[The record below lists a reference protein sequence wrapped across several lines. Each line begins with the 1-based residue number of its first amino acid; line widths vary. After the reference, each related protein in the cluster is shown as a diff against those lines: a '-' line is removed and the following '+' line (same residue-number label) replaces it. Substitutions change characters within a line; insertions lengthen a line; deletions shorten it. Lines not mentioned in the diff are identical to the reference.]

1 MEGGVQRYLIQRV
14 LQGALTILV
23 ISLIVFLLA
32 RLSGDPLH
40 IMLPEEATREDYE
53 RAARQWGLDR
63 PLAVQ
68 YLTFLGN
75 ALRGNMGRSIRL
87 RRPVLELILER
98 VPATLQL
105 AGASIAVS
113 LLIAVPVGVLSA
125 VRRDTPLDYG
135 GKVIALA
142 GQSMPS
148 FWLGI
153 VLIWVFAVMLGWFP
167 ASGRGG
173 PEHYIL
179 PAIALG
185 WYQVAAVM
193 RLVRSAMLDVMDTE
207 YVKLARIKGLAER
220 GVVWKHCLRNAAIPP
235 LTYIGFVVAVL
246 LTGSVVIETVF
257 SWPGIGLLAIEAV
270 RYRDFPLVQA
280 IVLIY
285 AAKFVLINLVVDVVY
300 VYVDPRIRY
309 EK

>member
-1 MEGGVQRYLIQRV
+1 M
-14 LQGALTILV
+14 LV

-40 IMLPEEATREDYE
+40 IMLPEEATAEDY
-53 RAARQWGLDR
+53 AAAATQWGLDK
-63 PLAVQ
+63 PLPLQ
-68 YLTFLGN
+68 YLAFLGN
-75 ALRGNMGRSIRL
+75 ALRGDLGKSIRL
-87 RRPVLELILER
+87 RRPTLELVLERL
-98 VPATLQL
+98 PATLQL

-113 LLIAVPVGVLSA
+113 LLIAIPIGVLSA
-125 VRRDTPLDYG
+125 VRRDSPLDYV
-135 GKVIALA
+135 GKVIALL

-153 VLIWVFAVMLGWFP
+153 VLIWVFAVMLGWLP

-173 PEHYIL
+173 PKHYIL

-193 RLVRSAMLDVMDTE
+193 RLVRSAMLDVMDSE
-207 YVKLARIKGLAER
+207 YVKLARIKGVAER
-220 GVVWKHCLRNAAIPP
+220 SVVWKHCLRNAAIPP

-257 SWPGIGLLAIEAV
+257 SWPGIGLLAIDAV
-270 RYRDFPLVQA
+270 RYRDFPLVQT

-285 AAKFVLINLVVDVVY
+285 AAKFVLINLVVDMLY
-300 VYVDPRIRY
+300 VYLDPRIKY
-309 EK
+309 QQ

>member
-1 MEGGVQRYLIQRV
+1 MQRYLLQRL
-14 LQGALTILV
+14 LQGVLTMFV

-40 IMLPEEATREDYE
+40 IMLPEEATAEDYAS
-53 RAARQWGLDR
+53 AAKKWGLDR
-63 PLAVQ
+63 PLPAQ
-68 YLTFLGN
+68 YLAFIGN
-75 ALRGNMGRSIRL
+75 ALQGDLGRSIRL
-87 RRPVLELILER
+87 RQPTLELVLER

-105 AGASIAVS
+105 AGAAIAVS
-113 LLIAVPVGVLSA
+113 LLIAIPVGVLSA
-125 VRRDTPLDYG
+125 IRRGGPLDYI
-135 GKVIALA
+135 GKAVALT

-153 VLIWVFAVMLGWFP
+153 VLIWVFAVMLGWLP

-173 PEHYIL
+173 TEHYIL

-193 RLVRSAMLDVMDTE
+193 RLVRSAMLDVMDSE
-207 YVKLARIKGLAER
+207 YVKMARIKGVAER
-220 GVVWKHCLRNAAIPP
+220 WVVWKHCLRNAAIPP

-257 SWPGIGLLAIEAV
+257 SWPGIGLLAIDAV
-270 RYRDFPLVQA
+270 RYRDFPLVQT

-285 AAKFVLINLVVDVVY
+285 AAKFVLINLLVDVLY

-309 EK
+309 QR

>member
-1 MEGGVQRYLIQRV
+1 MERYLVQRV
-14 LQGALTILV
+14 LQGALTLLV

-40 IMLPEEATREDYE
+40 IMLPEEATAEDYAS
-53 RAARQWGLDR
+53 AARHWGLDK
-63 PLAVQ
+63 PLPVQ

-75 ALRGNMGRSIRL
+75 ALRGDMGRSIRL
-87 RRPVLELILER
+87 RQPTIALVLERL
-98 VPATLQL
+98 PATLQL

-113 LLIAVPVGVLSA
+113 LLIALPIGVLSA
-125 VRRDTPLDYG
+125 VRRDSALDYG
-135 GKVIALA
+135 GKVIALL

-153 VLIWVFAVMLGWFP
+153 VLIWVFAVMLGWLP

-193 RLVRSAMLDVMDTE
+193 RLVRSAMLDVMDSE
-207 YVKLARIKGLAER
+207 YVKLARIKGVAER

-257 SWPGIGLLAIEAV
+257 SWPGIGLLAIDAV
-270 RYRDFPLVQA
+270 RYRDYPLVQT

-285 AAKFVLINLVVDVVY
+285 AAKFVVINLVVDVLY
-300 VYVDPRIRY
+300 VYIDPRIRY
-309 EK
+309 RE

>member
-1 MEGGVQRYLIQRV
+1 MQRYLLQRL
-14 LQGALTILV
+14 LQGVLTMFV

-40 IMLPEEATREDYE
+40 IMLPEEATAEDYAN
-53 RAARQWGLDR
+53 AAQKWGLDR
-63 PLAVQ
+63 PLPTQ
-68 YLTFLGN
+68 YLTFVGN
-75 ALRGNMGRSIRL
+75 ALRGDLGRSIRL
-87 RRPVLELILER
+87 RQPTLELVLER

-105 AGASIAVS
+105 AGAAIAVS
-113 LLIAVPVGVLSA
+113 LLIAIPVGVLSA
-125 VRRDTPLDYG
+125 IRRGGPLDYI
-135 GKVIALA
+135 GKAVALT

-153 VLIWVFAVMLGWFP
+153 VLIWVFAVMLGWLP

-173 PEHYIL
+173 TEHYIL

-193 RLVRSAMLDVMDTE
+193 RLVRSAMLDVMDSE
-207 YVKLARIKGLAER
+207 YVKLARIKGVAER
-220 GVVWKHCLRNAAIPP
+220 WVVWKHCLRNAAIPP

-257 SWPGIGLLAIEAV
+257 SWPGIGLLAIDAV
-270 RYRDFPLVQA
+270 RYRDFPLVQT

-285 AAKFVLINLVVDVVY
+285 AAKFVIINLLVDVLY
-300 VYVDPRIRY
+300 VYVDPRIRFQR
-309 EK
+309 

>member
-1 MEGGVQRYLIQRV
+1 MKRYLFHRV
-14 LQGALTILV
+14 LQGVATLLV
-23 ISLIVFLLA
+23 ISVIVFLLA

-40 IMLPEEATREDYE
+40 VLLSEESTKEDY
-53 RAARQWGLDR
+53 AAAAKHWGLDR
-63 PLAVQ
+63 PLPQQ

-75 ALRGNMGRSIRL
+75 ALRGDLGWSIRL
-87 RRPVLELILER
+87 RRPALELVLERL
-98 VPATLQL
+98 PATLQL

-113 LLIAVPVGVLSA
+113 LLIAVPIGVLSA
-125 VRRDTPLDYG
+125 VRRDGVFDYT
-135 GKVIALA
+135 GKIIALL

-153 VLIWVFAVMLGWFP
+153 VLIWVFAVMLGWLP

-185 WYQVAAVM
+185 WFQVAAVM
-193 RLVRSAMLDVMDTE
+193 RLVRSAMLDVMDSE
-207 YVKLARIKGLAER
+207 YVKLARIKGVAER
-220 GVVWKHCLRNAAIPP
+220 AVIWKHCLRNAAIPP
-235 LTYIGFVVAVL
+235 LTYLGFIVAVL

-257 SWPGIGLLAIEAV
+257 SWPGIGLLAIDAV
-270 RYRDFPLVQA
+270 RYRDFPLVQTV
-280 IVLIY
+280 VLLY
-285 AAKFVLINLVVDVVY
+285 AGKFVVINLLVDVLY

-309 EK
+309 QR

>member
-1 MEGGVQRYLIQRV
+1 MQRYLLRRI
-14 LQGALTILV
+14 LQGALTLLV

-40 IMLPEEATREDYE
+40 IMLPEEATAEDYAT
-53 RAARQWGLDR
+53 AAKHWGLDR
-63 PLAVQ
+63 PLPAQ
-68 YLTFLGN
+68 YLAFLGN
-75 ALRGNMGRSIRL
+75 ALRGDLGRSIRL
-87 RRPVLELILER
+87 RRPTLELVLER

-105 AGASIAVS
+105 AGAAIAVS
-113 LLIAVPVGVLSA
+113 LLIAIPIGVLSA
-125 VRRDTPLDYG
+125 VRRGGALDYG
-135 GKVIALA
+135 GKAVALL
-142 GQSMPS
+142 GQAMPS

-173 PEHYIL
+173 VEHYVL

-193 RLVRSAMLDVMDTE
+193 RLVRSSMLDVMDSE
-207 YVKLARIKGLAER
+207 YVKLARIKGVAER
-220 GVVWKHCLRNAAIPP
+220 WVVWKHCLRNAAIPP

-270 RYRDFPLVQA
+270 RYRDFPLVQT

-285 AAKFVLINLVVDVVY
+285 AAKFVIINLLVDVLY
-300 VYVDPRIRY
+300 VYVDPRIRFQR
-309 EK
+309 

>member
-1 MEGGVQRYLIQRV
+1 M
-14 LQGALTILV
+14 LV

-40 IMLPEEATREDYE
+40 IMLPEEATAEDYAD
-53 RAARQWGLDR
+53 AARQWGLDK
-63 PLAVQ
+63 PLPLQ
-68 YLTFLGN
+68 YLAFLGN
-75 ALRGNMGRSIRL
+75 ALRGDLGRSIRL
-87 RRPVLELILER
+87 RRPTLELVLERL
-98 VPATLQL
+98 PATLQL

-113 LLIAVPVGVLSA
+113 LLIAIPIGVLSA
-125 VRRDTPLDYG
+125 VKRDSALDYV
-135 GKVIALA
+135 GKVIALL

-153 VLIWVFAVMLGWFP
+153 VLIWVFAVMLGWLP

-173 PEHYIL
+173 PKHYIL

-193 RLVRSAMLDVMDTE
+193 RLVRSAMLDVMDSE
-207 YVKLARIKGLAER
+207 YVKLARIKGVAER
-220 GVVWKHCLRNAAIPP
+220 SVVWKHCLRNAAIPP

-257 SWPGIGLLAIEAV
+257 SWPGIGLLAIDAV
-270 RYRDFPLVQA
+270 RYRDFPLVQT

-285 AAKFVLINLVVDVVY
+285 AAKFVLINLVVDMLY
-300 VYVDPRIRY
+300 VYLDPRIKY
-309 EK
+309 QQ

>member
-1 MEGGVQRYLIQRV
+1 M
-14 LQGALTILV
+14 LV

-40 IMLPEEATREDYE
+40 IMLPEEATAEDYAA
-53 RAARQWGLDR
+53 AARQWGLDK
-63 PLAVQ
+63 PLPLQ
-68 YLTFLGN
+68 YLAFLGN
-75 ALRGNMGRSIRL
+75 ALRGDLGKSIRL
-87 RRPVLELILER
+87 RRPTLELVLERL
-98 VPATLQL
+98 PATLQL

-113 LLIAVPVGVLSA
+113 LLIAVPIGVLSA
-125 VRRDTPLDYG
+125 VRRDSALDYV
-135 GKVIALA
+135 GKVIALL

-153 VLIWVFAVMLGWFP
+153 VLIWVFAVTLGWLP

-173 PEHYIL
+173 PKHYIL

-193 RLVRSAMLDVMDTE
+193 RLVRSAMLDVMDSE
-207 YVKLARIKGLAER
+207 YVKLARIKGVAER
-220 GVVWKHCLRNAAIPP
+220 SVVWKHCLRNAAIPP

-257 SWPGIGLLAIEAV
+257 SWPGIGLLAIDAV
-270 RYRDFPLVQA
+270 RYRDFPLVQT

-285 AAKFVLINLVVDVVY
+285 AGKFVLINLVVDMLY
-300 VYVDPRIRY
+300 VYLDPRIKY
-309 EK
+309 QQ